1 MSGVEIVID
10 ELVVRGLRPE
20 DARRVAADFEERL
33 TALARAGGVV
43 AHGRPVRSVS
53 AGIAGIG
60 AEAATAV
67 WASLT
72 GGRTR

>member
-1 MSGVEIVID
+1 VSRVEIVID

-20 DARRVAADFEERL
+20 DARRVAADFEARL
-33 TALARAGGVV
+33 ATLAHAGGVV
-43 AHGRPVRSVS
+43 AHGKPVHSVS

-60 AEAATAV
+60 AEAAAAV

-72 GGRTR
+72 DGRAR